1 MRTNCTG
8 KLQRE
13 FARDR
18 FGIEN
23 GAQRAAGGQPAIA
36 TKPDQ
41 YFPKETQPTAAQQ
54 TGNTHRSHPRPVRA
68 SRAALK
74 KIAKT
79 KNARIDSVRT
89 DDNHPLFF
97 PRARAPLRHE
107 EQQDRSRERERENER
122 RRRKKEERNV
132 VAERRGTQTI
142 PLDNTLGF
150 LVRSSRRSASR
161 RKRP

>member
-13 FARDR
+13 FARGR

-54 TGNTHRSHPRPVRA
+54 TGNTHRSHPRPVRT

-107 EQQDRSRERERENER
+107 EQQDCSREREREKTRGGEEKKKRETLSLNDAELR
-122 RRRKKEERNV
+122 RF
-132 VAERRGTQTI
+132 
-142 PLDNTLGF
+142 P
-150 LVRSSRRSASR
+150 
-161 RKRP
+161 